1 MKRVSHYL
9 YHYLQT
15 HLPPEKSSFHFTP
28 LSHTFL
34 STLFYKINQ
43 AYIQWQRTTIE
54 TEKDWQ
60 NENKIDYEY
69 IPLEI
74 RKNWIENVS
83 KETITKH
90 KCRLPIGEKIFHIY
104 VWFPN
109 TNMTE
114 KEIEDK
120 IQNTISKIYLWLS
133 IATSFL
139 SKKTKC
145 SKEVNI
151 YLYLTH
157 HSKFLPTNTKKKI
170 NPLCANTAFTTGCIQ
185 EKTNIHIFREEEWFK
200 VFIHETFHTLGM
212 DFIEIDHPTINKKIL
227 ELFPISV
234 TDIRLYELYAE
245 LWAEIMNILFIV
257 FLNDLPKKK
266 GRLPL
271 IKWISMTEKL
281 IETEMEFTIFQ
292 AKKILQ
298 FHKLKYTDLFIPEKA
313 KVYKEETN
321 IFSYYILKSIWMVHL
336 NAFLEFCAKQPG
348 GSSLKFYSSAPNL
361 EIFIKKMIIL
371 AKSNILLDKYARN
384 NVVYKDA
391 VFANTTL
398 RMSLYELE

>member
-1 MKRVSHYL
+1 M
-9 YHYLQT
+9 
-15 HLPPEKSSFHFTP
+15 
-28 LSHTFL
+28 
-34 STLFYKINQ
+34 
-43 AYIQWQRTTIE
+43 
-54 TEKDWQ
+54 
-60 NENKIDYEY
+60 
-69 IPLEI
+69 
-74 RKNWIENVS
+74 
-83 KETITKH
+83 
-90 KCRLPIGEKIFHIY
+90 
-104 VWFPN
+104 
-109 TNMTE
+109 
-114 KEIEDK
+114 
-120 IQNTISKIYLWLS
+120 
-133 IATSFL
+133 
-139 SKKTKC
+139 
-145 SKEVNI
+145 
-151 YLYLTH
+151 
-157 HSKFLPTNTKKKI
+157 
-170 NPLCANTAFTTGCIQ
+170 
-185 EKTNIHIFREEEWFK
+185 
-200 VFIHETFHTLGM
+200 
-212 DFIEIDHPTINKKIL
+212 

-281 IETEMEFTIFQ
+281 METEMEFTIFQ

-336 NAFLEFCAKQPG
+336 NDFLEFCAKQPG

-361 EIFIKKMIIL
+361 EIFIKKMKIL

>member
-1 MKRVSHYL
+1 MKKVSYYL
-9 YHYLQT
+9 YQYLQT
-15 HLPPEKSSFHFTP
+15 HLPPDKSSFHFTP

-43 AYIQWQRTTIE
+43 AYIQWQQISIE
-54 TEKDWQ
+54 IDNDWQ
-60 NENKIDYEY
+60 NENRIDYEY

-74 RKNWIENVS
+74 RKNWIENVQ
-83 KETITKH
+83 KETIIKR
-90 KCRLPIGEKIFHIY
+90 KCTLSIGEKMFHIY
-104 VWFPN
+104 VWFPYI
-109 TNMTE
+109 NMTE
-114 KEIEDK
+114 KEIEYK
-120 IQNTISKIYLWLS
+120 IQNTFGKVYLWLS
-133 IATSFL
+133 IVSSFL
-139 SKKTKC
+139 SKKMKC

-170 NPLCANTAFTTGCIQ
+170 DPLCANTAFTTGCIQ
-185 EKTNIHIFREEEWFK
+185 ERTNIHIFREEEWFK

-212 DFIEIDHPTINKKIL
+212 DFIEMDHPTINAKIL

-234 TDIRLYELYAE
+234 TDIRLYEMYAE
-245 LWAEIMNILFIV
+245 LWAEIMNILFVV

-271 IKWISMTEKL
+271 IKWISMTENL

-313 KVYKEETN
+313 KVYQEETN
-321 IFSYYILKSIWMVHL
+321 IFSYYILKSIWIIHL
-336 NAFLEFCAKQPG
+336 NDFLEFCSKQPR
-348 GSSLKFYSSAPNL
+348 GSSLKFYSSLHNL
-361 EIFIKKMIIL
+361 EKFIKKMKIL
-371 AKSNILLDKYARN
+371 AKSKFLLEKYTRN
-384 NVVYKDA
+384 NVINKDA
-391 VFANTTL
+391 NFANTTL
-398 RMSLYELE
+398 RMSLYELD